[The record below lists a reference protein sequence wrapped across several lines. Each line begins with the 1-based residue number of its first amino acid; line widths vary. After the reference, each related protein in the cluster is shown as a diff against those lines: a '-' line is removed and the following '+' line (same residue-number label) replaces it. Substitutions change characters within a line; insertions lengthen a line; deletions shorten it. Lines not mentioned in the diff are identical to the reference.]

1 MSESPNDF
9 RSLAATRRSIRRFA
23 REPMDADRL
32 RAILETAG
40 LAASAH
46 NRQPWRFVVI
56 ESSALRSSLVDAL
69 AARHRS
75 DLEADG
81 VDPQDAE
88 RKVMARRDRILQAPT
103 LVLLCL
109 TMQDMRSYPDRDRA
123 EAERIM
129 AIQSAALAGD
139 HLLLA
144 AHAAGWGACWL
155 CAPLFAAHVF
165 RQELDLPPAWEPQA
179 LFLLGRPAET
189 PDPPA
194 RLPLEDL
201 VVWR

>member
-1 MSESPNDF
+1 MSEGLNDF
-9 RSLAATRRSIRRFA
+9 RRLAATRRSIRRFTG
-23 REPMDADRL
+23 EPVDAAGL
-32 RAILETAG
+32 RAVLETAC

-69 AARHRS
+69 AARHRR

-81 VDPQDAE
+81 VDPGEAAS
-88 RKVMARRDRILQAPT
+88 KAMARRDRILNTPT

-109 TMQDMRSYPDRDRA
+109 TTQDMRSYPDRHRTG
-123 EAERIM
+123 AERLM

-155 CAPLFAAHVF
+155 CAPLFAADVF
-165 RQELDLPPAWEPQA
+165 RQELDLPPVWEPQA

-194 RLPLEDL
+194 RLPLEDV